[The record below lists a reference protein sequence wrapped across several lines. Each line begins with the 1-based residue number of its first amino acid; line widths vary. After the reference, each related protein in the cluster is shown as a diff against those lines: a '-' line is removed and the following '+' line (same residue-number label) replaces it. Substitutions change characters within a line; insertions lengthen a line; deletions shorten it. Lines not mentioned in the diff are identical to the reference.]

1 MTTPTPIA
9 ASTIAAQ
16 AFRFLELSPISSF
29 EDASE
34 QASSAREQY
43 PFALAHCLQAV
54 EWSFASVYAELPP
67 AVPGPGVATDPA
79 LPYLYAIPGD
89 VIRLHEVGPHG
100 TRWRRDRDG
109 LRADVPAPL
118 PVRYTGRIENE
129 AILPATF
136 QTAVSLRLA
145 ALLAPRWLGTA
156 SKVATIEE
164 NFARTLRM
172 AMRQD
177 ARQAADMRYDVRADQ
192 PDWACEARY

>member
-89 VIRLHEVGPHG
+89 VIRLHEVGPQIG
-100 TRWRRDRDG
+100 
-109 LRADVPAPL
+109 RAHV
-118 PVRYTGRIENE
+118 
-129 AILPATF
+129 
-136 QTAVSLRLA
+136 
-145 ALLAPRWLGTA
+145 
-156 SKVATIEE
+156 
-164 NFARTLRM
+164 
-172 AMRQD
+172 
-177 ARQAADMRYDVRADQ
+177 
-192 PDWACEARY
+192 